1 MTAQPAAAP
10 QRREFTKRLNWV
22 DGLSLGLSIPVGGFA
37 LIGYSIGILG
47 AWTAML
53 LWGITCVIAIA
64 QNFIFAEL
72 AAMFPNKPG
81 GIALYA
87 HEGWRRY
94 FTPIGA
100 VAAVGYWAGWSFG
113 LAVYGL
119 IIGQLLAAQFFP
131 HSAWTVFD
139 GTQHI
144 AVFLA
149 GAAIVAVWALNVFGI
164 RPAVTANKLI
174 GVVVLVTIAIL
185 LAGPFVTGH
194 WHDRLTWGLG
204 HPGQAWGGWQ
214 LAIVYLYVMCWTAYG
229 TEIAATFSPEY
240 RDQRRDT
247 PRALLSGGL
256 LTLAFLVL
264 GPLATTGVVGEKEI
278 TAQPVGFFIP
288 VFSSI
293 IGPAASVLTIVI
305 CGALFINMTAATADA
320 GRALYGIARDGM
332 IVRQLFHLNKQH
344 MPARAMTLDLV
355 VNLCLVFF
363 VANTLGILFASNL
376 GYMIAIVFALTGFLL
391 LRRDRPAWPRP
402 IKLGRAW
409 LAVAAGLII
418 FNLVLIVVGAL
429 NPATAG
435 YGGTT
440 DQLVGLAILAIALV
454 MFVFR
459 RLVQD
464 RAPLRFREVTPR
476 LPEELSADQ
485 AFMEGVAPP
494 GMTRADAETPVSA
507 DGMPS

>member
-1 MTAQPAAAP
+1 MSEHG
-10 QRREFTKRLNWV
+10 EFTRRLSWV

-53 LWGITCVIAIA
+53 LWGVTCVIAIL

-87 HEGWRRY
+87 HEGCRRY
-94 FTPIGA
+94 FAPIGA
-100 VAAVGYWAGWSFG
+100 LAAVGYWAGWSFG

-119 IIGQLLAAQFFP
+119 IIGQLLTAQFFP
-131 HSAWTVFD
+131 HSTWTVFD

-144 AVFLA
+144 GLAIFLA
-149 GAAIVAVWALNVFGI
+149 GGAILAVWALNVFGI
-164 RPAVTANKLI
+164 RPAVTTNKVI
-174 GVVVLVTIAIL
+174 GVVVCATIAIL
-185 LAGPFVTGH
+185 IIGPFVTGA
-194 WHDRLTWGLG
+194 WHNQLTWGLG
-204 HPGQAWGGWQ
+204 KPGQAWGGWQ

-240 RDQRRDT
+240 RNQRRDT
-247 PRALLSGGL
+247 PRALLSGGV

-278 TAQPVGFFIP
+278 AANPVGFFIP

-293 IGPAASVLTIVI
+293 IGPAASLLTTVI
-305 CGALFINMTAATADA
+305 CGALFLNMTAATADA

-332 IVRQLFHLNKQH
+332 IVRQLFHLNRH
-344 MPARAMTLDLV
+344 GMPGRAMTIDLI
-355 VNLCLVFF
+355 VNVSLVFF

-402 IKLGRAW
+402 IKLGPAW
-409 LAVAAGLII
+409 LVVAGALIA
-418 FNLVLIVVGAL
+418 FNLALIVIGAL
-429 NPATAG
+429 NPGIAG

-440 DQLVGLAILAIALV
+440 DQLIGLAILAAALV
-454 MFVFR
+454 MFAVR

-464 RAPLRFREVTPR
+464 RVPLHFREVTPR
-476 LPEELSADQ
+476 LPDELSAEE
-485 AFMEGVAPP
+485 AFMEGAPTGAAPP
-494 GMTRADAETPVSA
+494 AAPEPPAPVQGETI
-507 DGMPS
+507 